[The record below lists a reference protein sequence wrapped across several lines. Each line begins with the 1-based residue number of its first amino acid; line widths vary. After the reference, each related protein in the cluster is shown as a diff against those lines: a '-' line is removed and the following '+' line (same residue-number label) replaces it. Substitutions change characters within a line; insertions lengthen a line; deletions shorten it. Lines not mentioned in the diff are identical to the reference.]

1 MYWRCRSL
9 VGKGYVLICL
19 IFIRSFSMDTNS
31 EILGDVIMNVTVQ
44 EISAQGELEPD
55 LSVN

>member
-1 MYWRCRSL
+1 
-9 VGKGYVLICL
+9 
-19 IFIRSFSMDTNS
+19 MDTNS

>member
-1 MYWRCRSL
+1 M

-19 IFIRSFSMDTNS
+19 IFIRSSSMDTNS